1 MIKYIAI
8 LLLTGCATAVPV
20 KQVFPSV
27 PEELLK
33 PCPPLTIIETQE
45 IKLSE
50 LLNVVSANYTKYYLC
65 SNVLEAWTIWYKQN
79 KKISEE

>member
-1 MIKYIAI
+1 MIKYIAV
-8 LLLTGCATAVPV
+8 LLLAGCATAVPV
-20 KQVFPSV
+20 KQSFPRV

-33 PCPPLTIIETQE
+33 PCPALTTIETPE

-50 LLNVVSANYTKYYLC
+50 LMNIISANYTKYYLC
-65 SNVLEAWTIWYKQN
+65 SNVHTAWIDWYTEN

>member
-8 LLLTGCATAVPV
+8 LLLAGCATAVPV

-33 PCPPLTIIETQE
+33 PCPSLTIIETQE

-50 LLNVVSANYTKYYLC
+50 LLNIVSANYSKYYQC
-65 SNVLEAWTIWYKQN
+65 SNVLEAWTTWYKEN